1 MPKIVDHDE
10 RREEIL
16 RAAIRVI
23 DNVGLEH
30 TTTRAIAQESGYSNG
45 VLSHYFQDKDDILRS
60 ILVTTHREFM
70 TRVEDSMRG
79 KDAFGR
85 LWAMLMQNL
94 PLDDER
100 RVETLMEI
108 TFWPRAL
115 SNPDLREF
123 QREAADELLAQ
134 LRALVTDVRV
144 AGGLDSDLG
153 DDEIAELLIA
163 VIDGL
168 SVHAELFPTR
178 LPSGRQEALMR
189 AHLTALGFLVN
200 GRRSRN
206 PATPSPDAAA
216 TAAGRSV
223 RGRRPRTG

>member
-16 RAAIRVI
+16 SAAIRVI
-23 DNVGLEH
+23 DGVGLDN

-60 ILVTTHREFM
+60 ILVKTHREFM
-70 TRVEDSMRG
+70 ARVAESMRG
-79 KDAFGR
+79 KDEFGR

-115 SNPDLREF
+115 SNPALREF
-123 QREAADELLAQ
+123 QREAAGELLDQ
-134 LRALVTDVRV
+134 LRELIADVRR
-144 AGGLDSDLG
+144 AGGLHSELADAD
-153 DDEIAELLIA
+153 IAELLIA
-163 VIDGL
+163 AIDGL
-168 SVHAELFPTR
+168 SVHAELFPQR
-178 LPSGRQEALMR
+178 LPAAHQQKLMR
-189 AHLTALGFLVN
+189 AQLTSVGFDVDE
-200 GRRSRN
+200 R
-206 PATPSPDAAA
+206 A
-216 TAAGRSV
+216 TAA
-223 RGRRPRTG
+223 TT